1 MINFLT
7 GIDVQ
12 GNIDLNRNELLEPRI
27 ENQSSD
33 PAAGGEGQL
42 YFNTTSDKLMLYA
55 NGAWVAMESGGDSNT
70 TYDLNG
76 IGSSNATNSTSFCSH
91 QNSHDFLEISIH
103 SCPPYFS
110 LNSSGYSLQSN
121 TVLILFNSLV

>member
-33 PAAGGEGQL
+33 PAAGSEGQL

-55 NGAWVAMESGGDSNT
+55 NGAWVAMESGGDDNT
-70 TYDLNG
+70 TYDLSGVGTNNG
-76 IGSSNATNSTSFCSH
+76 TAGIRLAGSDGQQHGFTREQFISTTAFH
-91 QNSHDFLEISIH
+91 F
-103 SCPPYFS
+103 
-110 LNSSGYSLQSN
+110 
-121 TVLILFNSLV
+121 